1 MVLLVD
7 DLADQREL
15 YRQYLDF
22 AGYEV
27 AVARDGFE
35 AVDRA
40 LHVHPDVIIMDLAM
54 ARLDGIAATKR
65 LKRDARTRKIPVII
79 LTAFPEKP
87 VQQRAMEA
95 GASAFLTK
103 PCLPDQLESQIRR
116 MLPTRP
122 AA

>member
-1 MVLLVD
+1 
-7 DLADQREL
+7 
-15 YRQYLDF
+15 
-22 AGYEV
+22 
-27 AVARDGFE
+27 
-35 AVDRA
+35 
-40 LHVHPDVIIMDLAM
+40 
-54 ARLDGIAATKR
+54 
-65 LKRDARTRKIPVII
+65 
-79 LTAFPEKP
+79 

>member
-1 MVLLVD
+1 VVLLVD

-27 AVARDGFE
+27 AIARDGFE

-54 ARLDGIAATKR
+54 PAW
-65 LKRDARTRKIPVII
+65 
-79 LTAFPEKP
+79 TA
-87 VQQRAMEA
+87 
-95 GASAFLTK
+95 S
-103 PCLPDQLESQIRR
+103 RR
-116 MLPTRP
+116 RSG
-122 AA
+122 